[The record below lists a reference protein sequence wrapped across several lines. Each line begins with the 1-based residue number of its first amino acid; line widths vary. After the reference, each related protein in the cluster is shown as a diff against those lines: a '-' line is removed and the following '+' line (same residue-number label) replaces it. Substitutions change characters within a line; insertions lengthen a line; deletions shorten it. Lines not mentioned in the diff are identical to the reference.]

1 MDEVVETV
9 LRRERVVTDTDFNG
23 HILEGTELMRW
34 CWVGLVLRR
43 EMQKDTC

>member
-23 HILEGTELMRW
+23 FEGTEVMRW